1 MALTSTYPSSQFA
14 ESTTR
19 IADSK
24 ILGTPVS
31 RARKKFTVANHKI
44 EMALKFKALKCC
56 QMGRL
61 DGVKDGLDEGSWVL
75 PVR

>member
-1 MALTSTYPSSQFA
+1 M
-14 ESTTR
+14 
-19 IADSK
+19 
-24 ILGTPVS
+24 
-31 RARKKFTVANHKI
+31 ARKKFTVAKHKI

-75 PVR
+75 PVC